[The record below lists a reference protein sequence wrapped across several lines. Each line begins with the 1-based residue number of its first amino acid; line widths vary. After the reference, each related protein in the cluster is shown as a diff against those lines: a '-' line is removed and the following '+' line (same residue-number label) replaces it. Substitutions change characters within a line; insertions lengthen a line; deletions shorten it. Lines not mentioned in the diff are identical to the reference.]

1 MMVLL
6 MVAGG
11 RGRQIIFVK
20 TAYTLLR
27 ERTLAAWFLIANV
40 DKIASYI
47 GIRAFTSSVIM
58 RHVRENVRTQRN
70 PKLL

>member
-40 DKIASYI
+40 DK
-47 GIRAFTSSVIM
+47 M
-58 RHVRENVRTQRN
+58 
-70 PKLL
+70 